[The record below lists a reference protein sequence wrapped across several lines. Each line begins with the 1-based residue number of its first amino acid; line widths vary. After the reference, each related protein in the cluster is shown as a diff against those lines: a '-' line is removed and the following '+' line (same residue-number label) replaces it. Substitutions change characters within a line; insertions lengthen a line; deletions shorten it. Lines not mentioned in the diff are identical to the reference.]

1 MYKRQDT
8 REGARRFFN
17 IDAESMAVA
26 ALLGLA
32 NEGKIDRSVAAQA
45 AKDLKIDDPTA
56 ATQDDSA
63 EDVGPENA
71 AE

>member
-1 MYKRQDT
+1 MCIRDS
-8 REGARRFFN
+8 FN

-56 ATQDDSA
+56 TAAKTDGAD
-63 EDVGPENA
+63 EGDENA